1 MRHQHKAII
10 SWKLNG
16 SDFVKGKYSREHTW
30 AFDGGVKVAASPSPT
45 VVPAPWSNAANV
57 DPEEAFVASISSCH
71 MLTFL
76 WFASRGGFTLVSYT
90 DEAVG
95 VMTKNERGA
104 LWVSTV
110 TLNPQLAWSG
120 ERLPTAEE
128 IAALHHTAHEECF
141 IANSV
146 KTDVRIKA
154 ACTEP

>member
-1 MRHQHKAII
+1 
-10 SWKLNG
+10 
-16 SDFVKGKYSREHTW
+16 
-30 AFDGGVKVAASPSPT
+30 
-45 VVPAPWSNAANV
+45 
-57 DPEEAFVASISSCH
+57 